1 MATSQRKNS
10 RPRSTAAKSNS
21 KSASSQRRSASA
33 TGTRSRSRSSS
44 QRKTQ
49 SKPRTQS
56 QPQSQNGA
64 VETVKSAPAKAWN
77 GAGTVGRTALGV
89 VAGGAALG
97 LAGRAAVKRAQRPHV
112 LGIALPRSMRKLDVG
127 KQLSVKKVAKQ
138 IGNVAE
144 QLEQT
149 GDDVR
154 RVSAQAKKASKA
166 LS

>member
-10 RPRSTAAKSNS
+10 GSRSTAAAKR
-21 KSASSQRRSASA
+21 SS
-33 TGTRSRSRSSS
+33 GTSSSRSPSRPST
-44 QRKTQ
+44 QRQ
-49 SKPRTQS
+49 PRRQR

-64 VETVKSAPAKAWN
+64 VETVKAAPAKAWN
-77 GAGTVGRTALGV
+77 GAGTVGRATVGA

-97 LAGRAAVKRAQRPHV
+97 LAGWAAVKRTRRPRV
-112 LGIALPRSMRKLDVG
+112 LGIPLPRGARKLDL
-127 KQLSVKKVAKQ
+127 KKLSVKNVAKQ
-138 IGNVAE
+138 VGTVAE

-154 RVSAQAKKASKA
+154 RVSAQAKKVSKT